1 MVGTM
6 NKIEVELTEALIK
19 IEHDAAKI
27 AAYHGSGGLVQA
39 LTKDL
44 ADFKVILFKLLA
56 EENE

>member
-1 MVGTM
+1 M